1 MDIKK
6 LRNYAELIARKGINI
21 MPGQEVVI
29 RTEPEQTDFVEILAE
44 ECYKAGASAVRAEWR
59 FMPLTKLDIKYQ
71 SAGKLGEVQKWQE
84 EKLAYKVKTLPA
96 NIYLDSDDPDGLAGI
111 DADKWAAAQQA
122 RYKTT
127 KRYSDAMENKYQWC
141 VAAVPGR
148 KWAEKVFPGVSGEAA
163 EEKLWEL
170 ILHCS
175 RADGDDPM
183 EAWRQHDENLAERC
197 SWLNSLKIKRL
208 EYRSL
213 STGTDFSVGLMPGS
227 LFCGGAEE
235 LAGKGIMY
243 NANIPS
249 EEVFTTPMKGDA
261 EGIVYS
267 TRPLSYRGSLIEN
280 FSIRFE
286 KGRVTEV
293 KAEKN
298 QEALEIMVKMDDGA
312 SMLGECAL
320 VPWESPIRESG
331 VLFYNTLFDENA
343 ACHLALGAGYSSC
356 IRDYWNYS
364 NEQLREMG
372 VNDSMIHEDFM
383 IGAPDLD
390 IWGVCENGEKVKIF
404 HNGRWAAE

>member
-21 MPGQEVVI
+21 MPGQEVII

-71 SAGKLGEVQKWQE
+71 STEKLGEVQKWQE
-84 EKLAYKVKTLPA
+84 EKLRLKTEILPA

-122 RYKTT
+122 RYRIT
-127 KRYSDAMENKYQWC
+127 KPYSDAMENKYQWC

-148 KWAEKVFPGVSGEAA
+148 KWAEKVFPGLPAEEA

-170 ILHCS
+170 ILRCS

-183 EAWRQHDENLAERC
+183 EAWRQHDENLARRC

-213 STGTDFSVGLMPGS
+213 STGTDFNVGLMPGS

-267 TRPLSYRGSLIEN
+267 TRPLSYRESLIEN

-298 QEALEIMVKMDDGA
+298 Q
-312 SMLGECAL
+312 
-320 VPWESPIRESG
+320 
-331 VLFYNTLFDENA
+331 
-343 ACHLALGAGYSSC
+343 
-356 IRDYWNYS
+356 
-364 NEQLREMG
+364 
-372 VNDSMIHEDFM
+372 
-383 IGAPDLD
+383 
-390 IWGVCENGEKVKIF
+390 
-404 HNGRWAAE
+404 